1 MAQEWVF
8 VLPVACNK
16 LLLQLVLLRHI
27 SMYNI
32 LWQEIPPILYY
43 LHITSSLL
51 QLLLA
56 SFDAREFI

>member
-27 SMYNI
+27 SIYNI
-32 LWQEIPPILYY
+32 LWQEIPPILYC